1 MKAAGLDS
9 GKGSLPVY
17 HVQFLQTRWC
27 LSPMT
32 MPRNTS
38 KIRNGVLTAK
48 RHEQDENFKVF
59 TSSADILQLMI
70 GEKCRMEI
78 NSNSN
83 HQVCVE

>member
-1 MKAAGLDS
+1 
-9 GKGSLPVY
+9 
-17 HVQFLQTRWC
+17 
-27 LSPMT
+27 
-32 MPRNTS
+32 
-38 KIRNGVLTAK
+38 VLTAK